1 MYISALYTVYR
12 VDKQPLVNIPKQLH
26 SVPDA
31 STADTFDPH
40 KISTDKDYPK
50 NNI

>member
-26 SVPDA
+26 SAPDA
-31 STADTFDPH
+31 STADTFA
-40 KISTDKDYPK
+40 IRR
-50 NNI
+50 